1 MKPSVQTTFAERIG
15 RTLGRLWRV
24 CVRLDQQATHWLVAK
39 GWEPGVAKA
48 VMLLVKLAA
57 IGVLLFTALWS
68 ALAALAI
75 MVVAA
80 WTAHGIDDDDDSMS
94 QTEWR
99 YGPAGYGLYT
109 SNEQRIDPHDPE
121 DDQP

>member
-1 MKPSVQTTFAERIG
+1 MKLAAQTTFAERVG

-24 CVRLDQQATHWLVAK
+24 CVRLDRRATHRPVAK
-39 GWEPGVAKA
+39 GWAPGVAKA

-57 IGVLLFTALWS
+57 IGVLLFAAFWS

-75 MVVAA
+75 VVVAA
-80 WTAHGIDDDDDSMS
+80 WTARSLDDEVDSMS

-99 YGPAGYGLYT
+99 YGPAGYGLYS